1 MELISTQKMK
11 EINHEINHDLKIH
24 SSHNLWWMPK
34 DKVLGIY
41 NFGEELGPFELGKS
55 IKGKNWTV

>member
-1 MELISTQKMK
+1 MK